1 MDSFQF
7 IKNLTKELQEYTKKA
22 SEKKTF
28 ATHWL
33 PGGMFILLTFLTIL
47 LLYHPNKSLF
57 DFILTIF
64 LISVF
69 STLTCLWVSLLRK
82 HQIESQKENEAWQ
95 NKLIDAY
102 GKLLEAQVKSE
113 MEGKPDE
120 LKKKEEERKE
130 ILDKKKHDLEIAK
143 LDYEIA
149 RFQYRK
155 DHVSEE

>member
-1 MDSFQF
+1 MDTFQF
-7 IKNLTKELQEYTKKA
+7 IKNLTKELQENTKKG
-22 SEKKTF
+22 SEKTPF
-28 ATHWL
+28 ATIWL
-33 PGGMFILLTFLTIL
+33 PVGMFILLTILTIL

-82 HQIESQKENEAWQ
+82 HQIESQKENETWQ
-95 NKLIDAY
+95 NKLLDAY
-102 GKLLEAQVKSE
+102 SKLLEAQVKSE
-113 MEGKPDE
+113 MEGKSDE
-120 LKKKEEERKE
+120 LKRNEEERKE
-130 ILDKKKHDLEIAK
+130 ILGKKKHELEMAK